1 MFSKDRFIEDCRTAV
16 AEGEGAIREIVAEA
30 VSNGTRVMA
39 ELGEP
44 AHAGISALYRAHD
57 LTILQF
63 SWAPYMALMP
73 HNHQMFAVIGI
84 YAGREDNIFW
94 RRKERT
100 IEAASAEEALHLL
113 RGHTGEV
120 TFAFVNARLPC
131 LMSGIELARRLAE
144 RWPTIT
150 LLLTCSDPGALRSE
164 LPPHASVIQNPWLV
178 LDVLREAERAL
189 VEKDARRID
198 RTHADGLDS

>member
-1 MFSKDRFIEDCRTAV
+1 MAAADYSRPVGLVVEDDHSLRHLAGAV
-16 AEGEGAIREIVAEA
+16 LEETG
-30 VSNGTRVMA
+30 
-39 ELGEP
+39 L
-44 AHAGISALYRAHD
+44 
-57 LTILQF
+57 
-63 SWAPYMALMP
+63 
-73 HNHQMFAVIGI
+73 
-84 YAGREDNIFW
+84 
-94 RRKERT
+94 RT

-189 VEKDARRID
+189 VEKGARR
-198 RTHADGLDS
+198 TAKAHTEGLDS